1 MFSIVGHRGWPARFP
16 DNTLAGF
23 IAATTVADAL
33 ETDIRRSG
41 DGKLILAH
49 DPRLGGIP
57 TDSNPWSV
65 LAEVDLGEGHHPVLL
80 DECLASLPGFPV
92 MLEVKNMPHEP
103 GFEPDHRVG
112 LEAASRAR
120 AGDMVTSF
128 HWPTVDAVHRQFPD
142 VPTGVV
148 VDAGASLRDAIRH
161 CLDVGHR
168 LVAAEWDLL
177 HQDEAADLADSG
189 LDVYVW
195 TVNDPNL
202 ANDLVD
208 RGATGIITDD
218 PGLIAT
224 ARRTR

>member
-1 MFSIVGHRGWPARFP
+1 MFSIVGHRGWPTRFP

-23 IAATTVADAL
+23 NAASTVADAV
-33 ETDIRRSG
+33 ETDIRRSF
-41 DGKLILAH
+41 DGKLILSH
-49 DPRLGGIP
+49 DPELGGLG
-57 TDSNPWSV
+57 TDSNPWSA
-65 LAEVDLGEGHHPVLL
+65 LAEVDLGDGHHPVLL

-112 LEAASRAR
+112 LETASRAR

-148 VDAGASLRDAIRH
+148 VDAHASLRDAVRH
-161 CLDVGHR
+161 SKDVGHT
-168 LVAAEWDLL
+168 LISIGWSLL
-177 HQDEAADLADSG
+177 AGDDSLELTGSG
-189 LDVYVW
+189 LEVYVW
-195 TVNDPNL
+195 TVNDPLL
-202 ANDLVD
+202 ATDLVA

-224 ARRTR
+224 VRDAS